1 MLIPFPGL
9 LLAQGHLIYSLIG
22 LKWLQAHPYYR
33 HPSQPQPRDFQ
44 TRDIHSF
51 FLKKLSLIFF

>member
-51 FLKKLSLIFF
+51 FLNKT